1 MKVNKRKIAI
11 FSGAIPSTTFIEH
24 LIEGIS
30 ESHEVYLFGVIDAQ
44 YQYKSKNVKVFSTP
58 KSHSLNFLITSYR
71 VLRLFL
77 KNPNSVFILVKEI
90 RRFNKLYDK
99 WIWFSKFLPIVLYR
113 PDIFHMQWARDLE
126 FYWFLKEKFNIKI
139 LVSLL
144 GSHINYT
151 PLVEPKI
158 ANIYRQTFP
167 EIDAFHAV
175 SKAISK
181 EAQFYNADNSKIT
194 LIHSPI
200 KLTTLQKFNS
210 NKIKNNS
217 TLNLISVGRH
227 HWVKGYKYSL
237 SAMKILKEN
246 NINFHYKIIAQGHVP
261 EDLLFQRNQLDLV
274 NEVTFLNGISQEEL
288 FKEMQNQDVL
298 ILSSLSEG
306 IANVVLEAMAIGLP
320 VISTN
325 CGGMSEVVVPNETG
339 WLVPIRNPI
348 AIAEAVLSLIE
359 TSEKDLQ
366 RITLNAHQLIKNEF
380 EAKNTISQFLELYKT
395 L

>member
-1 MKVNKRKIAI
+1 MKVIKKKIAI

-30 ESHEVYLFGVIDAQ
+30 ETQEVYLFGVIDAQ
-44 YQYKSKNVKVFSTP
+44 YHYKSKNIKVFSTP
-58 KSHSLNFLITSYR
+58 KSHGFNFLITSYR

-77 KNPNSVFILVKEI
+77 KSPNSVFILVKEI

-181 EAQFYNADNSKIT
+181 EAQFYNANNSKIT

-237 SAMKILKEN
+237 SAMKILK
-246 NINFHYKIIAQGHVP
+246 A
-261 EDLLFQRNQLDLV
+261 
-274 NEVTFLNGISQEEL
+274 
-288 FKEMQNQDVL
+288 KEGVAKK
-298 ILSSLSEG
+298 LS
-306 IANVVLEAMAIGLP
+306 
-320 VISTN
+320 
-325 CGGMSEVVVPNETG
+325 
-339 WLVPIRNPI
+339 
-348 AIAEAVLSLIE
+348 
-359 TSEKDLQ
+359 K
-366 RITLNAHQLIKNEF
+366 
-380 EAKNTISQFLELYKT
+380 AKW
-395 L
+395 